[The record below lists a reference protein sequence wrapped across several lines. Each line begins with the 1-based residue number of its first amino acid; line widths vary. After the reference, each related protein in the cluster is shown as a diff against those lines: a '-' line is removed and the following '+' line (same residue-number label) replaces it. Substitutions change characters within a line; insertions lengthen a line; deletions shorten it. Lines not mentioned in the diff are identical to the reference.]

1 MRVNLAGDETKT
13 ELDAGELEQRQSE
26 LDAGALEQR
35 RMPSTPDGEPV
46 FSHRS
51 RASRSSS
58 SSINVNHEAG
68 QLDDMEDEDAWRL
81 DEEANKAKMHELQS
95 AMQVRYRARRER
107 VRRARAEGPLTLR
120 AGPGA
125 GGRE

>member
-1 MRVNLAGDETKT
+1 MRVNRAGDETKT

-58 SSINVNHEAG
+58 SRKPSKTRYKQRGESEHPA
-68 QLDDMEDEDAWRL
+68 
-81 DEEANKAKMHELQS
+81 S
-95 AMQVRYRARRER
+95 ASSTTYA
-107 VRRARAEGPLTLR
+107 P
-120 AGPGA
+120 
-125 GGRE
+125 

>member
-51 RASRSSS
+51 RASRSSIDTTTSLTCVS
-58 SSINVNHEAG
+58 SVSDAELEKLQKAF
-68 QLDDMEDEDAWRL
+68 EDAL
-81 DEEANKAKMHELQS
+81 
-95 AMQVRYRARRER
+95 
-107 VRRARAEGPLTLR
+107 
-120 AGPGA
+120 
-125 GGRE
+125 